1 MFNQDKQFRRPDGT
15 LYDPSSFNV
24 RQYEEQYGPGGVPEG
39 YAMDAITPVQSPG
52 LIIALGVFTSLVSVG
67 LLSVSLMVIGSGGE
81 LKLILFAFAV
91 GIGGLAMSVQAFR
104 IAVKRRRW
112 LRQQQTEAAGVNVP
126 ARPLTKEDHP

>member
-1 MFNQDKQFRRPDGT
+1 MFNQDKQLRRPDGT

-39 YAMDAITPVQSPG
+39 YSMDAITPVQSPG

-67 LLSVSLMVIGSGGE
+67 LLSVSFVVIGSGGE

-112 LRQQQTEAAGVNVP
+112 LREQQTEAAGRTSRHAP
-126 ARPLTKEDHP
+126 